1 MTIHTKADAMAGKGA
16 AVWSPQ
22 QVVAHYSRLG
32 LAPPAELFA
41 SVGTV
46 VMPNIAG
53 PVSIKP
59 PRRSKEPNQTE
70 REFGAM
76 LERRKRAGE
85 FETVQFEAVRLKLAP
100 GLTYEP
106 DWFCTRPLTSV
117 FSQRPRHHRPCIF
130 EVKGRKKWDDAIA
143 KFKMAREVHKWAHF
157 EMWEKLPD
165 GRWQQMF

>member
-1 MTIHTKADAMAGKGA
+1 MASKGR

-22 QVVAHYSRLG
+22 QVLAHYARLG
-32 LAPPAELFA
+32 IAPPANLFMA
-41 SVGTV
+41 GGIVNVPQGPALVTV
-46 VMPNIAG
+46 
-53 PVSIKP
+53 KP

-76 LERRKRAGE
+76 LERRKRDGE
-85 FETVQFEAVRLKLAP
+85 FETVQFEAVRLKLAA
-100 GLTYEP
+100 GLTYTP
-106 DWFCTRPLTSV
+106 DFMCVRYHDGKRHRRPI
-117 FSQRPRHHRPCIF
+117 FF

-143 KFKMAREVHKWAHF
+143 KFKMAREMHPWAHF

>member
-1 MTIHTKADAMAGKGA
+1 MKSGA
-16 AVWSPQ
+16 AVWTPS
-22 QVVAHYSRLG
+22 QVLAHYSRLG
-32 LAPPAELFA
+32 IAPPANLFG
-41 SVGTV
+41 STGTV
-46 VMPNIAG
+46 VVANRIDPIK
-53 PVSIKP
+53 IKP

-85 FETVQFEAVRLKLAP
+85 FESVQFEAVRLRLAP

-106 DWFCTRPLTSV
+106 DWFCVSDRP
-117 FSQRPRHHRPCIF
+117 HHEYKTKLFIF